1 MMSFLSAKTLA
12 FTLFSLFF
20 IYQMIGVMIHKQ
32 YGFGFFYWPIQ
43 MYGMALVSFFVIL
56 NKGKDI
62 IKLSTYLSLFNLYFF
77 SVLAFQI
84 MYLSSNTLNLSYID
98 NQEILEILIE
108 TILWYLVTLVMCFYY
123 KNFLNLLKTNTLLII
138 YILIIILFFMFIIKL
153 NLNFSGDISRAFWIG
168 ANFPTVI
175 VQKLSS
181 SGYVQGFHLYFSP
194 LFAIFSIVY
203 IFILQKEG
211 KKSLSYFIFIIS
223 IYILFLASGRGSLLS
238 FILVT
243 SIFLFNK
250 KTLFYFI
257 LFCILVFLIVSNSD
271 FLYLLSEKN
280 QRLYDILTLNFDDDK
295 SSVGRLRQLEYN
307 MNYIYD
313 NWYTGGLRSYYA
325 ILGKGQYIH
334 NILGVL
340 QEYGFVPFSI
350 LIFLFL
356 HGLFLCLK
364 IKNKEDYIVNIS
376 KSIFIYMLIESLLFK
391 HISEIKI
398 LIPLIISYY
407 YLIKTYKEEKNV
419 I

>member
-1 MMSFLSAKTLA
+1 MDNFINNKNIA
-12 FTLFSLFF
+12 FSLYGLFF
-20 IYQMIGVMIHKQ
+20 LYQIFGVMIHKQ
-32 YGFGFFYWPIQ
+32 YGFGFFYWPVQ
-43 MYGMALVSFFVIL
+43 LYGMAIISFFIL
-56 NKGKDI
+56 LTNIHNIFKI
-62 IKLSTYLSLFNLYFF
+62 SAKLLIFNLYFL
-77 SVLAFQI
+77 SILSFQLL
-84 MYLSSNTLNLSYID
+84 YLYSNSLDLFYLND
-98 NQEILEILIE
+98 DEIIEIIIE
-108 TILWYLVTLVMCFYY
+108 TVLWYFIALVMIFYY
-123 KNFLNLLKTNTLLII
+123 ENILNFLNSKKLLII
-138 YILIIILFFMFIIKL
+138 YILIILIFIMYIIKL
-153 NLNFSGDISRAFWIG
+153 NLTFSSDISRAFWIG
-168 ANFPTVI
+168 ANFPSLSI
-175 VQKLSS
+175 SKLSD
-181 SGYVQGFHLYFSP
+181 SGYVKGFHLYFSP
-194 LFAIFSIVY
+194 LFALFSIVY

-211 KKSLSYFIFIIS
+211 KKRLSYFIFIIS

-238 FILVT
+238 FIFVT

-257 LFCILVFLIVSNSD
+257 LFCIFVFLIVSNSD
-271 FLYLLSEKN
+271 FLNLLSEKN

-325 ILGKGQYIH
+325 ILGRGEYIH
-334 NILGVL
+334 NVLGVL

-364 IKNKEDYIVNIS
+364 IKKTDDYIVNIS

-407 YLIKTYKEEKNV
+407 YLIKTYKEKKNV